1 MKTLKKILEK
11 RNYIILFIIIV
22 LFIWILFFNKKE
34 IYLKSFN
41 YFNETITYK
50 IYDNIDKNKVTK
62 DINNIYKKYTNYNKK
77 LNQKKLNENM
87 NSLLEYGKLLYYN
100 TNGYIDITSGDLLEN
115 IKNNKEYTFTS
126 KIDKI
131 GKENINYNF
140 ENIISAYATNDV
152 IYYFK
157 QNNIKKYIVNQ
168 DGDITVGK
176 RYDKNKYKISLL
188 DNEKVMSILK
198 LENKAVA
205 TRKNDSFKSYM
216 VNPKTSKK
224 EEKYD
229 MVVVIA
235 NDNLTANMIANTLYL
250 MDIDSGKE
258 FIKKYN
264 VSVLWKTNNETYQT
278 DNFKNYIS
286 N

>member
-1 MKTLKKILEK
+1 MKILKKILEK

-22 LFIWILFFNKKE
+22 LFIWILFFNKRE

-62 DINNIYKKYTNYNKK
+62 DINDIYKKYTNYNKK

-100 TNGYIDITSGDLLEN
+100 TNGYIDITSGDLYKN

-131 GKENINYNF
+131 GKEKINYNF

-168 DGDITVGK
+168 NGDITVGK
-176 RYDKNKYKISLL
+176 RYNKDKYKISLL
-188 DNEKVMSILK
+188 DNEKLMNILK
-198 LENKAVA
+198 LENKSVA
-205 TRKNDSFKSYM
+205 TRKNGKFKSYM

-224 EEKYD
+224 EEKYE

-235 NDNLTANMIANTLYL
+235 NDNLTANMLANTLYL
-250 MDIDSGKE
+250 MDVDSGKE

-264 VSVLWKTNNETYQT
+264 ASALWKTNDETYQT

>member
-1 MKTLKKILEK
+1 MKILKKILEK

-22 LFIWILFFNKKE
+22 LFIWILFFNKRE

-62 DINNIYKKYTNYNKK
+62 DINDIYKKYTNYNKK

-100 TNGYIDITSGDLLEN
+100 TNGYIDITSGDLLKN
-115 IKNNKEYTFTS
+115 IKNNKKYTFTS

-131 GKENINYNF
+131 GKEKINYNF

-168 DGDITVGK
+168 NGDITVGK
-176 RYDKNKYKISLL
+176 RYNKDKYKISLL
-188 DNEKVMSILK
+188 DNEKLMNILK
-198 LENKAVA
+198 LENKSVA
-205 TRKNDSFKSYM
+205 TRKSGKFKSYM

-224 EEKYD
+224 EEKYE

-235 NDNLTANMIANTLYL
+235 NDNLTANMLANTLYL
-250 MDIDSGKE
+250 MDIDSGKD

-264 VSVLWKTNNETYQT
+264 ASALWKTNGETYQT

>member
-1 MKTLKKILEK
+1 MKILKKILEK

-62 DINNIYKKYTNYNKK
+62 DINDIYKKYTNYNKK

-87 NSLLEYGKLLYYN
+87 NSLLEYGRLLYYN
-100 TNGYIDITSGDLLEN
+100 TNGYIDITSGDLLKN
-115 IKNNKEYTFTS
+115 IKNNKEYIFTS

-131 GKENINYNF
+131 GKEKINYNF

-168 DGDITVGK
+168 NGDITVGK
-176 RYDKNKYKISLL
+176 RYNKDKYKISLL
-188 DNEKVMSILK
+188 DDEKIMSILK

-205 TRKNDSFKSYM
+205 TRKSGKFKSYM

-224 EEKYD
+224 EEKYE

-235 NDNLTANMIANTLYL
+235 NDNLTANMLANTLYL
-250 MDIDSGKE
+250 MDIDSGKK

-264 VSVLWKTNNETYQT
+264 ASALWKTNDETYQT